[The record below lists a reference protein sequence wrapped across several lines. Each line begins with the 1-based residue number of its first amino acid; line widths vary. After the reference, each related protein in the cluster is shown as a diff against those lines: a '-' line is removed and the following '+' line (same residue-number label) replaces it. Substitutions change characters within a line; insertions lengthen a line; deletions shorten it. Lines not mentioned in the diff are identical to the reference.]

1 MLHYK
6 NQKLIEGTEMGDFEY
21 IKGRGLLARMVLP
34 NTRRLRFINAMR
46 YCQPG
51 ESHLDI
57 GCGDG
62 YFLRRSPCNEAIGID
77 MRLGDAAVNSA
88 HPLPFEDNRFNLVTM
103 LAVLEHLTE
112 PQAVICDIARVLRP
126 GGRLVLTTPKKAADG
141 LIRLYVKDLDDEHET
156 YFDESSMKKLVEG
169 VLKPVG
175 YHSFLLGLNQAF
187 AAQKP

>member
-6 NQKLIEGTEMGDFEY
+6 NQKLLEGREMGDFEY
-21 IKGRGLLARMVLP
+21 IKGRGILARMVLP
-34 NTRRLRFINAMR
+34 NTRRLRFVNAMR
-46 YCQPG
+46 YCKPG
-51 ESHLDI
+51 KSHLDI

-77 MRLGDAAVNSA
+77 MRLGDSAVDSS
-88 HPLPFEDNRFNLVTM
+88 HTLPFENNRFDLVTM

-112 PQAVICDIARVLRP
+112 PEAVIRDIARVLRP
-126 GGRLVLTTPKKAADG
+126 GGRLVLTTPKKAADR

-156 YFDESSMKKLVEG
+156 YFDEASMNQLVDG
-169 VLKPVG
+169 ILKPVG

-187 AAQKP
+187 AAEKP